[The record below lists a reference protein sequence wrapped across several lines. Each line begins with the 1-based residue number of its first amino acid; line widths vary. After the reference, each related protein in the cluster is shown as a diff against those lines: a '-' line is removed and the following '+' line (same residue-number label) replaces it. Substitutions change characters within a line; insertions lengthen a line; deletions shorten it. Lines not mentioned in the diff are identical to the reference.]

1 MNITKTNA
9 MRILDKAKLEYE
21 VSHLSEHQGEAVDGL
36 QVATKLH
43 QQPQQ
48 VFKTLVLTSNT
59 KHYYVFMVPVDCELD
74 LKKCARCVN
83 EKGLEMIYVKN
94 LLSYQWIYSRRLFL
108 PIGMKKAY
116 PTILHESALQFDTIY
131 FSGGKIGVQIAMSPV
146 SLLEFIHAKTADIVK
161 SA

>member
-9 MRILDKAKLEYE
+9 MRILDKAKLKYE
-21 VSHLSEHQGEAVDGL
+21 VLTYEHQGEAVDGL
-36 QVATKLH
+36 QVAAKLH
-43 QQPQQ
+43 QLPQQ

-83 EKGLEMIYVKN
+83 EKSLEMIHVKN
-94 LLSYQWIYSRRLFL
+94 LLSISGYIRGGCS

-116 PTILHESALQFDTIY
+116 PTVLHESALRFDKIY
-131 FSGGKIGVQIAMSPV
+131 FSGGKIGIQIAMSPV
-146 SLLEFIHAKTADIVK
+146 LLLEFIHAKTADIVK
-161 SA
+161 KA